1 MKILKLIFEN
11 INSLKGKWQIDF
23 TDPAF
28 NGNAIFAIT
37 GATGAGKTTILDA
50 ICLALYGETPRLNAF
65 SDEKGNELMSIG
77 TAHTSSEV
85 IFSVNGE
92 IYRAFWSQRRA
103 RQKADGKL
111 QPIVRELAKLTHLND
126 ENGKILEE
134 KASLVKSAIEK
145 LLGMNKEQFTRSV
158 LLAQGDFASFLKSD
172 ANSRGEILERIT
184 GTQIYANIGK
194 AAFEKNKDLQAKL
207 NELKIRQ
214 GDIRLLNDDE
224 LHALHDD
231 LAKSQAAQNNLNQ
244 QAKQVNEQL
253 SLAKTYANNQAEYQH
268 WQTQYQN
275 SKQAIDDFAPQ
286 QQILTLANTALSLLP
301 SHQAYQEDKLT
312 LKNQQNILDNLQKSL
327 PILQQNHQD
336 SLQAV
341 TQKNQAYLTAKQNHE
356 SQKPIIEQVRTMEQ
370 NLALVQQNAS
380 QAQYQYHDEQDKY
393 QKLKQKIHACQTQI
407 NQLNERQ
414 KQLAN
419 GTLNESQLALLHHH
433 NTQLPITHQRIQNAL
448 SGIQKDHQVLTNI
461 YHHAS
466 EKLNDLNDIWNNF
479 QNSKDTLKQKNDQ
492 VTNLQNQLANLL
504 SVNLPE
510 QISPAS
516 FVTQYITPLH
526 ERHKELLEQKENL
539 QKTQEQL
546 TQKTPMLAELQVLD
560 EQFITKSSEQ
570 QQLQSQINE
579 LNAQLD
585 TAKTL
590 QQSLAESFELHK
602 QILHMKTHFDRLHD
616 GDPCP
621 LCGATEHPYKEKTNH
636 LDGSQAKITEE
647 KLNNQ
652 SKIVEKLTQQIKQ
665 NEIDLIKV
673 DEQLTH
679 IAQQKQQ
686 INSKLKQ
693 IDGTIAQLWQEST
706 ALNDST
712 INQKLNDLNIK
723 LNHTHNIINQS
734 QSLLSEYQQALH
746 EQAQATTLCENL
758 FAQGKAKRIEV
769 EGLKEQFIQNQNTL
783 TEQIATTIALQNSV
797 DFVAIA
803 DHLGI
808 HHQPELQNHIQ
819 YLLNNITQNLPQ
831 VLHLKPDGKL
841 SHLGELYTLPNGCFN
856 AYLTYFAQATQALAQ
871 LNDTQ
876 NQLAEQKQRLQSELN
891 SQITL
896 QNELAE
902 QKAKMQID
910 LDNLNKRLSNLQSD
924 LQSQQAQRFDICS
937 EPDINAFENRLILAI
952 ENTQKQL
959 QNAES
964 TRQYNESE
972 LNKVIAGIEHNNATL
987 QTLNQKQQQSWQ
999 KFSQALSA
1007 SNFSDETQF
1016 LNALLPDDELTKL
1029 TAMSQQLQADLQQA
1043 QISLQNTE
1051 QKQKQLIADYPDI
1064 ALLRIDEL
1072 TAQAENL
1079 QSEQNT
1085 LSQTIG
1091 EINAQLTIDQ
1101 QNRNQQQDLLEKIH
1115 NKERETAIWSAL
1127 NALIGSSDGQKYRNF
1142 VQGLTLD
1149 LVLHH
1154 ANLALQKMNDRYLL
1168 THDSSRSQLLEIM
1181 VIDIH
1186 QGDSVRSSKNLSGGE
1201 TFIISLALA
1210 LGLSQINSQNI
1221 HIESLFLDE
1230 GFGTLD
1236 ENALDLALSTLFELQ
1251 QNGKN
1256 IGIIS
1261 HVASLKERIDT
1272 QIVLEKQAAG
1282 RSMMHGAGVT
1292 RLS

>member
-23 TDPAF
+23 TNPAF
-28 NGNAIFAIT
+28 DGNAIFAIT

-85 IFSVNGE
+85 VFSVNGE

-111 QPIVRELAKLTHLND
+111 QPIVRELAKLTHPDD

-134 KASLVKSAIEK
+134 KASLVKPAIEK

-184 GTQIYANIGK
+184 GTQIYANISK
-194 AAFEKNKDLQAKL
+194 SAFEKSKELKVQL
-207 NELKIRQ
+207 NELKARQ
-214 GDIRLLNDDE
+214 GDIKLLSDDE
-224 LHALHDD
+224 LYALNDN
-231 LAKSQAAQNNLNQ
+231 LAKLQTAQNNLNSQ
-244 QAKQVNEQL
+244 VKQINEQL
-253 SLAKTYANNQAEYQH
+253 SLAKTYADNQAECTH
-268 WQTQYQN
+268 WQTQCQN

-286 QQILTLANTALSLLP
+286 QQILTLANAALSLLP
-301 SHQAYQEDKLT
+301 SHQAHQEDRLT
-312 LKNQQNILDNLQKSL
+312 LQNQQNILDNLQKSL

-336 SLQAV
+336 ILQAV
-341 TQKNQAYLTAKQNHE
+341 AQHNQAYLTAKQNHE
-356 SQKPIIEQVRTMEQ
+356 SQKPIIEQVRVMEQ
-370 NLALVQQNAS
+370 NLALIQQNAS
-380 QAQYQYHDEQDKY
+380 QAQAQYNGEQAKN
-393 QKLKQKIHACQTQI
+393 QALKQKIHACQTQI
-407 NQLNERQ
+407 NQLSEQQ
-414 KQLAN
+414 KQLADS
-419 GTLNESQLALLHHH
+419 TLNESQLTLLHHH
-433 NTQLPITHQRIQNAL
+433 NAQLPITHQRIQNAL
-448 SGIQKDHQVLTNI
+448 SGIQKDHQILASI
-461 YHHAS
+461 YHNTS
-466 EKLNDLNDIWNNF
+466 EKLNDINDIWKSLQNN
-479 QNSKDTLKQKNDQ
+479 QEILGQKNNQ
-492 VTNLQNQLANLL
+492 VANLQNQLANLL

-510 QISPAS
+510 QINPTA
-516 FVTQYITPLH
+516 FVTQYIAPLH
-526 ERHKELLEQKENL
+526 EQHKEFLQQKENF
-539 QKTQEQL
+539 QKIQEQL
-546 TQKTPMLAELQVLD
+546 AQKTPMLAELQALD
-560 EQFITKSSEQ
+560 GQFTTKSSEQ
-570 QQLQSQINE
+570 RHLQSQINE
-579 LNAQLD
+579 LNAQFD
-585 TAKTL
+585 TAETL
-590 QQSLAESFELHK
+590 RQSLTESFELHK

-621 LCGATEHPYKEKTNH
+621 LCGATKHPYKEKTNH

-652 SKIVEKLTQQIKQ
+652 SKIVEQLTQQIKQ
-665 NEIDLIKV
+665 SEIDLIKV

-679 IAQQKQQ
+679 ITQQKQQ
-686 INSKLKQ
+686 IDGKLEQ
-693 IDGTIAQLWQEST
+693 IDGTITQLWQEST
-706 ALNDST
+706 PLDNDF
-712 INQKLNDLNIK
+712 IKQKLHQLDVE
-723 LNHTHNIINQS
+723 LNHIHHIVNQS
-734 QSLLSEYQQALH
+734 QAILSEYQQALH
-746 EQAQATTLCENL
+746 EQAQAKTLCDNL
-758 FAQGKAKRIEV
+758 VAQGKAKRTEV
-769 EGLKEQFIQNQNTL
+769 EGLKEQFIQNQNAL
-783 TEQIATTIALQNSV
+783 TEQIATTIKLQNSV
-797 DFVAIA
+797 DFAAIA

-808 HHQPELQNHIQ
+808 HHQSELQNHIQ
-819 YLLNNITQNLPQ
+819 YLLNNIVQNLSQ
-831 VLHLKPDGKL
+831 VLHFRPDGKL
-841 SHLGELYTLPNGCFN
+841 SHLGELYTLPNGCFD
-856 AYLTYFAQATQALAQ
+856 AYLTHFAQTAQTLAQ

-876 NQLAEQKQRLQSELN
+876 SQLAEQKQHLQSELN

-902 QKAKMQID
+902 QKAKLQID
-910 LDNLNKRLSNLQSD
+910 LDNLNKKLSNLQND
-924 LQSQQAQRFDICS
+924 LQSQQAQRLNICN

-964 TRQYNESE
+964 TRQNNEAE
-972 LNKVIAGIEHNNATL
+972 LNKVMTGIEHNNATL

-1016 LNALLPDDELTKL
+1016 LNALLPTDELAKL
-1029 TAMSQQLQADLQQA
+1029 TAAAQQLQANLQQA
-1043 QISLQNTE
+1043 QISLQNAE
-1051 QKQKQLIADYPDI
+1051 QKQAQLVQDHQDI
-1064 ALLRIDEL
+1064 ALLQIDEL
-1072 TAQAENL
+1072 TAQAEKL
-1079 QSEQNT
+1079 QLEQNI

-1115 NKERETAIWSAL
+1115 NKEQESAIWSIL
-1127 NALIGSSDGQKYRNF
+1127 DSLIGSADGKKYRNF

-1168 THDSSRSQLLEIM
+1168 THDSNRDNLLEIM

-1236 ENALDLALSTLFELQ
+1236 ENALDLALNTLFELQ

-1282 RSMMHGAGVT
+1282 RSIMHGAGVT
-1292 RLS
+1292 RLG